1 MTAMKMNRKTIPINS
16 TMSFSDP
23 RSTPTPFVVPVRHTQ
38 TKENIKGDKKPTKAN
53 QHAMK
58 KDFK

>member
-1 MTAMKMNRKTIPINS
+1 MTAMKMNKKTIPINS
-16 TMSFSDP
+16 TMFFSDP
-23 RSTPTPFVVPVRHTQ
+23 RSTPTPFVVPVKHTQ

-58 KDFK
+58 NDFK